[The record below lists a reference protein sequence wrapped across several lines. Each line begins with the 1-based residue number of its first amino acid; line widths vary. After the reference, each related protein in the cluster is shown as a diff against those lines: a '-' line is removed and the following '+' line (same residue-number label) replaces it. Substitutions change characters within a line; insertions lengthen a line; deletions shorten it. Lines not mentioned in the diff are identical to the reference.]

1 MSEPV
6 RIVLDTNVLI
16 SALLFRN
23 GRLRNLRLVWQAGH
37 VQPVVSTATSAE
49 LLRVLNYKKFKL
61 DSGDVQEALALYIP
75 YVATHSIDS
84 HANAFLG
91 HVPFC
96 SDPKDQM
103 FLDLAQ
109 TANVE
114 YLISGDE
121 DLLRMDDPLCKHLT
135 FRIISPRALLEK
147 LSPNRA
153 LSQ

>member
-23 GRLRNLRLVWQAGH
+23 GRLRKLRLAWQAGH
-37 VQPVVSTATSAE
+37 VQPVVSAATSAE

-61 DSGDVQEALALYIP
+61 DSSDVQEALALYIP
-75 YVATHSIDS
+75 YVSTHSIDPDP
-84 HANAFLG
+84 NAVG

-109 TANVE
+109 TANVK
-114 YLISGDE
+114 YLISGDD
-121 DLLRMDDPLCKHLT
+121 DLLSMDDPLRKHLA

-147 LSPNRA
+147 LV
-153 LSQ
+153 LSR